1 MPKKIEIE
9 KGVRKIN
16 TVPRS
21 HGKTPDFRELPLFSS
36 AIAAPTADSPLT
48 TEDSALTT
56 DLVSKKFGISQSEL
70 KKCTVGR
77 FLELNNWVILHKGRN
92 SWRVINA

>member
-1 MPKKIEIE
+1 M
-9 KGVRKIN
+9 N

-21 HGKTPDFRELPLFSS
+21 HGKTPDFRELPLLS
-36 AIAAPTADSPLT
+36 AIAALTEDSPST
-48 TEDSALTT
+48 TEDSPLTT

>member
-9 KGVRKIN
+9 KGVRKMN

-36 AIAAPTADSPLT
+36 AIAAL
-48 TEDSALTT
+48 TEDSPLTT
-56 DLVSKKFGISQSEL
+56 DLVSEKFGISQSEL